1 MGHVCRNFAGRESKL
16 TVEDLV
22 DVAQR
27 VGESVP
33 QLSGSGTTVSLIRQ
47 RSKQTLP
54 FLQSQCQA
62 ISF

>member
-1 MGHVCRNFAGRESKL
+1 MGHVCRDFAGRESKL

-33 QLSGSGTTVSLIRQ
+33 QLSGSGATVGLI
-47 RSKQTLP
+47 
-54 FLQSQCQA
+54 
-62 ISF
+62 